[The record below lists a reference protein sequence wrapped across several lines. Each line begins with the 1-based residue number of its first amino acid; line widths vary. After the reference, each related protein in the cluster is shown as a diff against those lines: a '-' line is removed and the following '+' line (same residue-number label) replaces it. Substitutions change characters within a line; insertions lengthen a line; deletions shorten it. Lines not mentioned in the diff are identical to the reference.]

1 MSNEMSTV
9 LTNCGGELQVN
20 LGPNGNGNYKIVDR
34 SGRTI
39 ADEPKFVKIQS
50 LGSFINE
57 ERKNILKSSVSTKT
71 KRILAGMVAVAN
83 TLADGKSFT
92 FTKGF
97 VDVFRTNFI
106 AEMTARILAA
116 TVDFLVYRATLG
128 PDDEPKKIND
138 FLTESKVLVWI
149 YTKLTSAKLPGF
161 SREFEG
167 RHVLFPRDHTKG
179 LAILYREWKNA
190 ELMAAQAGI
199 VDGLRPF
206 QGFLSEETIRL
217 FCNVP
222 ASWDISLHGAKD
234 PARVLAVVP
243 ILVPVTEECLGSG
256 NGTDPAAVLK
266 FKGTIPERIQ
276 CGFFQA
282 PRTKTGHLE
291 TMFRGLRFDPEDEA
305 VRGVYAQLAR
315 WGKTVAD
322 QTWFARFVEG
332 ESLPTIQRAVAV
344 ILGVASDDEF
354 GKALGRAFSPNLN
367 DAIRLSANVTQPD
380 GWVQLLAAAQGL
392 SAEAVETN
400 LRGRLEADL
409 ISAKKRKESKAFLI
423 ARTTLTVQVAHL
435 LGARLEAHL
444 SAPVSTSSADVAN
457 VLDIERFN
465 WADDTESEAD
475 HDHNDDDRETEA
487 GDAPNP
493 DDA

>member
-20 LGPNGNGNYKIVDR
+20 LGPNGNGDYKIVDR

-39 ADEPKFVKIQS
+39 ADEPNFVKIQS

-97 VDVFRTNFI
+97 VNVFRTVQSQMETLVHNALAFEGISDDDARNVPVKNFI

-128 PDDEPKKIND
+128 PDDEPKKIN
-138 FLTESKVLVWI
+138 
-149 YTKLTSAKLPGF
+149 TKLTSAKLPGF

-222 ASWDISLHGAKD
+222 ASWDISLHCAKD
-234 PARVLAVVP
+234 PAR
-243 ILVPVTEECLGSG
+243 VTEECLGSG

-322 QTWFARFVEG
+322 QTWWFARFVEG

-354 GKALGRAFSPNLN
+354 GKALGRVFSPNLN

-409 ISAKKRKESKAFLI
+409 IS
-423 ARTTLTVQVAHL
+423 RTTLTVQVAHL